1 MAFAVAPANG
11 LGAEGAPSVVFVTPD
26 PPELD
31 AALHDAVT
39 AQLSG
44 VTVDLVFNHFP
55 GPVPTLREQVMAARS
70 VSGQQHAAGVF
81 WLDTQNEKEW
91 LLYLAE
97 PAGNRVLVRRVPVES
112 DGTAAG
118 VESVAVILRQSTE
131 ALLSGQTIGMQ
142 QVVVPEEP
150 PPKVQPP
157 PEEPPPR
164 KTAPKREV
172 PAPRKGVYLG
182 VLYHGDAFA
191 EQVGWQSG
199 VRLTGSHLW
208 ESGVRVGVGYT
219 FLRDAYVTSR
229 IVTLKIQRTPLD
241 ATVGWSLFLGRFA
254 PGVELRGKAEWVGR
268 RNVTAFVTVDAT
280 GERTRLLVSASP
292 NLTLDYLV
300 RPGVFLHGGV
310 GVDFLLN
317 PFSYVIQ
324 GDTGTVTV
332 LSPRVRR
339 PTAEVGITVSL

>member
-1 MAFAVAPANG
+1 VAFAVAPANG
-11 LGAEGAPSVVFVTPD
+11 LGAEGEPSVVFVTPD

-70 VSGQQHAAGVF
+70 VSGQRHAAGVF
-81 WLDTQNEKEW
+81 WLDTQNDKEW

-97 PAGNRVLVRRVPVES
+97 PAGNRVLVRRVPVDS

-142 QVVVPEEP
+142 QVEVPEEP
-150 PPKVQPP
+150 LPRAAPP
-157 PEEPPPR
+157 PEEPPPL
-164 KTAPKREV
+164 KVAPKREE
-172 PAPRKGVYLG
+172 PPLPLRGLYLG

-191 EQVGWQSG
+191 SQVGWQSG
-199 VRLTGSHLW
+199 VRLTGSYRW
-208 ESGVRVGVGYT
+208 ESGVHVGVGAT
-219 FLRDAYVTSR
+219 VTMR
-229 IVTLKIQRTPLD
+229 IQRTPLD
-241 ATVGWSLFLGRFA
+241 AHFGWSLVLGRWA
-254 PGVELRGKAEWVGR
+254 PGVELRSKAEWVGR
-268 RNVTAFVTVDAT
+268 RNVADSVTVDGT
-280 GERTRLLVSASP
+280 DDRTRRLLSVSP
-292 NLTLDYLV
+292 NLTLDFV
-300 RPGVFLHGGV
+300 AKPGLFLHGGV
-310 GVDFLLN
+310 GLDFVLN

-324 GDTGTVTV
+324 GDAGTVTV
-332 LSPRVRR
+332 LSPRARR
-339 PTAEVGITVSL
+339 PTAEVGITVRL